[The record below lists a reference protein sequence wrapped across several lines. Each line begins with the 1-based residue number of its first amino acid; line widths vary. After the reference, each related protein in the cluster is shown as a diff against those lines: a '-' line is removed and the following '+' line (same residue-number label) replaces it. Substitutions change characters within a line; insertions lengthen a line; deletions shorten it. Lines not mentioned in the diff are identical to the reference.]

1 MKSLA
6 DTLHNPFISFY
17 ETAFLKRI
25 QREKIEFIG
34 ISVSG
39 CFQLISAVTLAKLIK
54 EECPSVKHVS
64 LGGNYI
70 TRLADDC
77 MKEWHPFFEYID
89 SIMMYDGEEPL
100 ARLLEALDSG
110 DDNLDCV
117 PNLCHAK
124 GGKIYKNHR
133 IEQTFINDTVP
144 DFDGFALSKYFM
156 PELILPV
163 CSSRQC
169 FNHCAFCTIPG
180 ATGGCYRKMPISR
193 VFEIMCRLNE
203 KYGTRVFSFVDETF
217 EGKRMEQLAD
227 EINASGKTFFW
238 HGETRFSPT
247 LSTDV
252 FNKIYQSGCRQIQFG
267 LESYNQRV
275 LDLMKKNTRVDW
287 IDRNIHD
294 CLNAGIPVH
303 LFFMIGFPTET
314 KEEALNTLAYTES
327 VLNYS
332 KQVCGVPYSTRGF
345 TNFGLVMGSDVWN
358 HPDKYGVSVM
368 PKSQYEDLRL
378 EVDYVSG
385 TGLTLNE
392 AKSLSDEHHI
402 DFYMQEVINGSDT
415 IDLPQRLH
423 ISEVTWILDSIHAV
437 RYKGHLTK
445 VKRRL
450 TSLNPADRIWLDSET
465 SVVLV
470 EPFAYFYNS
479 EYHHVYAV
487 SQLVYLKLAR
497 LLEAD
502 CSISLILDQGD
513 LELTRAIEEL
523 LHYGLLNTNIDAD
536 YVMHDNCFQLVKSS
550 FVKEVGRSKEG
561 LRVLLSCATHR
572 MCAVN
577 DFSFALLSL
586 FEKPITKN
594 EVRDILKKEGLS
606 ANEEQLN
613 KLVDNCMKADIL
625 QLIR

>member
-1 MKSLA
+1 MGPYLALPVLKSYLQEVEQYKVDIVDLNVEFYDDLLSFRHVEECCKRYRESKDSFSSNVQLTIELIQKSALNVDEAKDIFRSKRYFNLKERQYAENIFRNALYIINHVSYGVKYTFNSIDLPYDYYSTPEIMKSLA

-163 CSSRQC
+163 YSSRQC

-275 LDLMKKNTRVDW
+275 L
-287 IDRNIHD
+287 
-294 CLNAGIPVH
+294 
-303 LFFMIGFPTET
+303 
-314 KEEALNTLAYTES
+314 EALRWFLWERFRHRPSSAGENNDLELKRPREGPFPRHPPMIAKPNSDNRRGVTHEES
-327 VLNYS
+327 TTSRPRSGPHGRPGRAHRGRAHRRERPALQARAAPLPRMRQGLRLLRHGEPRGPQAVEGDGPGALGLLP
-332 KQVCGVPYSTRGF
+332 GVRALQGALPGARRAHRGRPLGAARGALHARLR
-345 TNFGLVMGSDVWN
+345 GLG
-358 HPDKYGVSVM
+358 GVAGGPLHRLGGLRARPRRVA
-368 PKSQYEDLRL
+368 QRGRRVQARLRRAGGRARRL
-378 EVDYVSG
+378 EV
-385 TGLTLNE
+385 
-392 AKSLSDEHHI
+392 
-402 DFYMQEVINGSDT
+402 
-415 IDLPQRLH
+415 
-423 ISEVTWILDSIHAV
+423 
-437 RYKGHLTK
+437 
-445 VKRRL
+445 RR
-450 TSLNPADRIWLDSET
+450 
-465 SVVLV
+465 
-470 EPFAYFYNS
+470 
-479 EYHHVYAV
+479 
-487 SQLVYLKLAR
+487 
-497 LLEAD
+497 
-502 CSISLILDQGD
+502 C
-513 LELTRAIEEL
+513 
-523 LHYGLLNTNIDAD
+523 
-536 YVMHDNCFQLVKSS
+536 
-550 FVKEVGRSKEG
+550 
-561 LRVLLSCATHR
+561 
-572 MCAVN
+572 
-577 DFSFALLSL
+577 
-586 FEKPITKN
+586 
-594 EVRDILKKEGLS
+594 
-606 ANEEQLN
+606 
-613 KLVDNCMKADIL
+613 
-625 QLIR
+625 

>member
-1 MKSLA
+1 MGPYLALPVLKSYLQEVEQYKVDIVDLNVEFYDDLLSFRHVEECCKRYRESKDSFSSNVQLTIELIQKSALNVDEAKDIFRSKRYFNLKERQYAENIFRNALYIINHVSYGVKYTFNSIDLPYDYYSTPEIMKSLA

-133 IEQTFINDTVP
+133 IDQTFINDTVP

-163 CSSRQC
+163 YSSRQC

-227 EINASGKTFFW
+227 EINASGK
-238 HGETRFSPT
+238 RFSGME
-247 LSTDV
+247 
-252 FNKIYQSGCRQIQFG
+252 K
-267 LESYNQRV
+267 
-275 LDLMKKNTRVDW
+275 
-287 IDRNIHD
+287 
-294 CLNAGIPVH
+294 
-303 LFFMIGFPTET
+303 
-314 KEEALNTLAYTES
+314 
-327 VLNYS
+327 
-332 KQVCGVPYSTRGF
+332 RG
-345 TNFGLVMGSDVWN
+345 
-358 HPDKYGVSVM
+358 
-368 PKSQYEDLRL
+368 
-378 EVDYVSG
+378 
-385 TGLTLNE
+385 
-392 AKSLSDEHHI
+392 SL
-402 DFYMQEVINGSDT
+402 Q
-415 IDLPQRLH
+415 P
-423 ISEVTWILDSIHAV
+423 
-437 RYKGHLTK
+437 
-445 VKRRL
+445 
-450 TSLNPADRIWLDSET
+450 
-465 SVVLV
+465 
-470 EPFAYFYNS
+470 
-479 EYHHVYAV
+479 
-487 SQLVYLKLAR
+487 
-497 LLEAD
+497 
-502 CSISLILDQGD
+502 
-513 LELTRAIEEL
+513 
-523 LHYGLLNTNIDAD
+523 
-536 YVMHDNCFQLVKSS
+536 
-550 FVKEVGRSKEG
+550 
-561 LRVLLSCATHR
+561 
-572 MCAVN
+572 
-577 DFSFALLSL
+577 
-586 FEKPITKN
+586 
-594 EVRDILKKEGLS
+594 
-606 ANEEQLN
+606 
-613 KLVDNCMKADIL
+613 
-625 QLIR
+625 